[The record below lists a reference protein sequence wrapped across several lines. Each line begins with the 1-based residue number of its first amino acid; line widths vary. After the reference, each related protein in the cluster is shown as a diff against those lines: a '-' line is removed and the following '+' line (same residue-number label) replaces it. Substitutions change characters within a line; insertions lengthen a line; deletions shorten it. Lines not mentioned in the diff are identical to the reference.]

1 MHTVVKNLID
11 ITNLVHTKV
20 KECNIEN
27 IPKIIAVSKTFEI
40 QQIMPLIEYGH
51 VDFGENK
58 VQEAIDKWTNVKL
71 KSPRIKLHLIGKLQ
85 TNKVKTALKIFDYI
99 HSVDSEKLAKKISDE
114 QEKQKKKVSIFIQ
127 VNIGNEI
134 QKSGISPNHAVS
146 FLNYC
151 KNLNLNVVGFMC
163 IPPVNENPIEYFKT
177 IKTLTNKSGLS
188 KLSMGMSSDFLA
200 ATEEG
205 STHLRIGSSIFGKR
219 NYSIWIL
226 VLGLISLAKIIKSFF
241 FKAIHPAVGL

>member
-40 QQIMPLIEYGH
+40 DQIMPLVEYGH
-51 VDFGENK
+51 IDFGENK

-71 KSPRIKLHLIGKLQ
+71 KFPRIKLHLIGKLQ

-163 IPPVNENPIEYFKT
+163 IPPVNDNPIEYFKN

-188 KLSMGMSSDFLA
+188 KLSMGMSSDFLV
-200 ATEEG
+200 ATEQG

-219 NYSIWIL
+219 NYSI
-226 VLGLISLAKIIKSFF
+226 
-241 FKAIHPAVGL
+241 

>member
-58 VQEAIDKWTNVKL
+58 VQEAIDKWTNIKL
-71 KSPRIKLHLIGKLQ
+71 KFPRIKLHLIGKLQ

-177 IKTLTNKSGLS
+177 TKTLTNKSGLS

-200 ATEEG
+200 ATEQG

-219 NYSIWIL
+219 NYSI
-226 VLGLISLAKIIKSFF
+226 
-241 FKAIHPAVGL
+241 